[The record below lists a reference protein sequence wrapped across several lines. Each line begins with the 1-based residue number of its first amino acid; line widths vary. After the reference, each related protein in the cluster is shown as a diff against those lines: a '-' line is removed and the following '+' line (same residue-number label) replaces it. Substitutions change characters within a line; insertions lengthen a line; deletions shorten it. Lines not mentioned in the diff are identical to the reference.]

1 MKQQTA
7 GVSEQNILVV
17 DDNPVNVQLLSKM
30 LRERGYTVQGFFSG
44 ELALRAVADAPP
56 DLILLDIEMPGM
68 NGYDVCQQLKADEA
82 THGIPVIFISAL
94 DETTDK
100 VRAFEAGGVDYITKP
115 FQFREVEARVNT
127 HLQLCRQQKELERSY
142 ARLKEAENLRDNL
155 VHMIAHDLRNSLT
168 AVSGYCEL
176 VMLKDGNALSEKS
189 VNYLRRSEE
198 SVSSLVRM
206 INTML
211 DVSRMEAGALK
222 INITPFD
229 LVGTAARVL
238 SDMEIMRG
246 KIDLTLDSPVDFR
259 TVPADRE
266 LITRVIQNLV
276 GNALKCVATDGW
288 VCVSIEPG
296 DGVVRV
302 MVKDNGPGIAPEYH
316 QKIFEKFGK
325 ADNDSSA
332 ANNSTGLGLA
342 FCKLAVEAHKG
353 RIGVESEPGKGSTFW
368 FELRSE

>member
-1 MKQQTA
+1 MKQEIA
-7 GVSEQNILVV
+7 GMTEQSILVV
-17 DDNPVNVQLLSKM
+17 DDNPANVQLLSRM
-30 LRERGYTVQGFFSG
+30 LKTRGYKVRAALNG
-44 ELALRAVADAPP
+44 ELALQAARSNSP
-56 DLILLDIEMPGM
+56 DLILLDINMPEM
-68 NGYDVCQQLKADEA
+68 NGYEVCELLKADEA
-82 THGIPVIFISAL
+82 TRGIPVIFISAL
-94 DETTDK
+94 SETTDK

-115 FQFREVEARVNT
+115 FQFKEVEARVNT
-127 HLQLCRQQKELERSY
+127 HLQLCRQQTELERSY
-142 ARLKEAENLRDNL
+142 ARLREAENLRDNL

-168 AVSGYCEL
+168 AVSGYYEL
-176 VMLKDGNALSEKS
+176 VMLKDGKALSEKS
-189 VNYLRRSEE
+189 VNYLRRGEDA
-198 SVSSLVRM
+198 VSSLVHM

-222 INITPFD
+222 LNITPFD
-229 LVGTAARVL
+229 LVGAAARVL

-259 TVPADRE
+259 TVPADRD

-302 MVKDNGPGIAPEYH
+302 TVKDNGPGIAPEFH
-316 QKIFEKFGK
+316 EKIFEKFGK
-325 ADNDSSA
+325 ADNGSSR

-342 FCKLAVEAHKG
+342 FCKLAVEAHEG

-368 FELRSE
+368 FELKS